1 MRDESALE
9 RRFWT
14 FWLVGILLLAAQIVM
29 NVWLVTDASPL
40 GMSDHQAAVSA
51 GRVNI
56 IHTGWAASGVMD
68 LAIYSME
75 LDLMFIVV
83 YAWGAFAGGR
93 MFAASSHAMLARLGK
108 VVMFAAIGFAISDFA
123 ETISQLVQAA
133 GAGGVDLLANIAAK
147 MRPIKMILFLV
158 TFFGLL
164 VALGILRKARHV
176 ALRSSPKVSPVRHI
190 VCQEP
195 NMKILASIAALA
207 CASLSVPTAAMAQ
220 DAATAAVAPTASD
233 ADAFVARAEKDLFDF
248 SVEGGRVA
256 LINATYLTDDTDAIA
271 ARYGEIGTEK
281 AVGYALEAA
290 KYQALPGLSYDT
302 KRKLDILRG
311 GIVLPA
317 PTTPGAAA
325 ELATI

>member
-164 VALGILRKARHV
+164 VALGIRRKARHV
-176 ALRSSPKVSPVRHI
+176 A
-190 VCQEP
+190 
-195 NMKILASIAALA
+195 
-207 CASLSVPTAAMAQ
+207 
-220 DAATAAVAPTASD
+220 
-233 ADAFVARAEKDLFDF
+233 
-248 SVEGGRVA
+248 
-256 LINATYLTDDTDAIA
+256 
-271 ARYGEIGTEK
+271 
-281 AVGYALEAA
+281 
-290 KYQALPGLSYDT
+290 
-302 KRKLDILRG
+302 
-311 GIVLPA
+311 
-317 PTTPGAAA
+317 
-325 ELATI
+325 